1 MHTKRG
7 HLSGGAGG
15 GRVFPDMILVH
26 VTSGVHGLQQEYE
39 HECV

>member
-1 MHTKRG
+1 MHTKKG
-7 HLSGGAGG
+7 HLSGGGGG

-26 VTSGVHGLQQEYE
+26 VTSGVQQEYE